1 MIRVVIGSNNAGK
14 LRELLPILGD
24 LPVEFVTPAQLGI
37 RLEVEETGAT
47 YAENARLKAL
57 AFSRATGQIA
67 LADDSGLEVETLGGV
82 PGLHSARYA
91 GPGASDADRRRK
103 LLAALRAVPPP
114 RPACFRC
121 VIAIAQ
127 PDGRVDDFEGMCAGQ
142 IALEERGANGFGY
155 DPLFYLPEYG
165 RTMAELPEAV
175 KNRISHRARAAL
187 AARPF
192 LLTLAGV

>member
-1 MIRVVIGSNNAGK
+1 MTKLLIATNNSGK

-24 LPVEFVTPAQLGI
+24 LPLEFVTPAQLGLQ
-37 RLEVEETGAT
+37 LEVEESGAT

-57 AFSRATGQIA
+57 AFAHATGLTA
-67 LADDSGLEVETLGGV
+67 LADDSGLEVEALSGE

-91 GPGASDADRRRK
+91 GPDASDADRRRK
-103 LLAALRAVPPP
+103 LISVLRQAPEPRLAR
-114 RPACFRC
+114 FRC
-121 VIAIAQ
+121 VIAVAQ
-127 PDGRVDDFEGMCAGQ
+127 PTGEVHFFEGACEGK
-142 IALEERGANGFGY
+142 IILEERGANGFGY
-155 DPLFYLPEYG
+155 DPIFFMPEYG

-192 LLTLAGV
+192 LASL